1 MLSPRTFKALK
12 LDLILKIVKM
22 IKFGWNRSSL
32 PLALL
37 CCLIAPPLLR
47 AQEGQPAFAGAGG
60 FVSVKDVGAKG
71 DGAADDTTAIQ
82 SAFRQFTKDL
92 KGTGASGTIYF
103 PPGLYRI
110 SQPLI
115 LGGVTSNEVHLLGAP
130 GATLSWVG
138 SSDWPMLIVYGS
150 FSPVIEGI
158 RFSTNGS
165 ARYAIHLVADNA
177 INTTLGAAVSP
188 GSRTGHPGTM
198 SSIGV
203 GTLVKIDTGA
213 NAELFYVTAA

>member
-1 MLSPRTFKALK
+1 M
-12 LDLILKIVKM
+12 M
-22 IKFGWNRSSL
+22 KFGLYRSSL

-37 CCLIAPPLLR
+37 CCLIGSPLLF
-47 AQEGQPAFAGAGG
+47 AQEGHPASTGAGG

-82 SAFRQFTKDL
+82 SAFRQFTQDL
-92 KGTGASGTIYF
+92 KGTGAGGAIYF
-103 PPGLYRI
+103 PPGRYRI

-115 LGGVTSNEVHLLGAP
+115 LGGVTSNAVHLLGAP

-138 SSDWPMLIVYGS
+138 SPDWPMLIVYGS

-177 INTTLGAAVSP
+177 IHATLRSAVVP
-188 GSRTGHPGTM
+188 GNQTVTPGTM

-203 GTLVKIDTGA
+203 GTLVKIDTDA
-213 NAELFYVTAA
+213 NAE